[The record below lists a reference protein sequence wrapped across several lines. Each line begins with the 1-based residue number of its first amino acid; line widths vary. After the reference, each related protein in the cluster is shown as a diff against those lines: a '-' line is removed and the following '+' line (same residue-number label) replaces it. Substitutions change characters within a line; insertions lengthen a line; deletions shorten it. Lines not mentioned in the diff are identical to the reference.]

1 MQTEKKVILVVDQS
15 LVVLERAIPMLE
27 ELSNVEFVVHAGNY
41 KDAMRL
47 LGGLRPHMILLD
59 IDLPEKNGIDLL
71 KTIKANFENIVVFI
85 VTNFVSDQ
93 HRDLCQR
100 LGARQFF
107 DKSSDYELVAEAIT
121 SEPF

>member
-15 LVVLERAIPMLE
+15 LVVLERVIPMLE

-47 LGGLRPHMILLD
+47 LGSLRPHMILLD

-71 KTIKANFENIVVFI
+71 KTIKANYENIVIFI

-93 HRDLCQR
+93 HRDLCRR